1 MSWLDFLTK
10 LVPFI
15 KVLISQIELPQTSF
29 KKNLTLNLMF
39 ACVVMMFL
47 LTVLMIEQAIIQAD
61 SKYDNMK
68 QNEST
73 HLASPTIPTVEVPK
87 NCGPLKVE
95 VPIALREIPPPP
107 QTEGLS
113 EADRIVNLENR
124 IRILA
129 IHYEKH
135 RVKLKSQI
143 DEYNASCK

>member
-15 KVLISQIELPQTSF
+15 KVLIGQIELPQTSF

-39 ACVVMMFL
+39 ACVAIMFL

-73 HLASPTIPTVEVPK
+73 RLALDICHASLAGQPTTA
-87 NCGPLKVE
+87 KVTTG
-95 VPIALREIPPPP
+95 V
-107 QTEGLS
+107 T
-113 EADRIVNLENR
+113 
-124 IRILA
+124 
-129 IHYEKH
+129 K
-135 RVKLKSQI
+135 
-143 DEYNASCK
+143 